1 MITTTIVGYGEM
13 PSPHAKTYIDRLE
26 QYLSAYYPA
35 ISWRIYDVKLR
46 KSTLGDLRA
55 HLKDKVL
62 IYHPNIIF
70 IRLSSQDIDLGRN
83 DFVGKEGLEQ
93 CLIRLLEEIMSHN
106 NRTGL
111 NNCVPVPVVITPPY
125 IHETIDKDKK
135 ERTNNRLKQ
144 YTYALKTATL
154 HKGGIVI
161 DLYEEISKR
170 MNKEKYILE
179 DGYGLTQEGENLLY
193 DLVFIELTRLIDYQG
208 VLKNRR

>member
-1 MITTTIVGYGEM
+1 MITTTIVGYGEVT
-13 PSPHAKTYIDRLE
+13 SPHTKTYIDRLE

-35 ISWRIYDVKLR
+35 IAWRIYDVKLR
-46 KSTLGDLRA
+46 KSTLGDLRE

-62 IYHPNIIF
+62 SYHPNIIF
-70 IRLSSQDIDLGRN
+70 IRLSSQDIDMGRN
-83 DFVGKEGLEQ
+83 DFVGKEQLEHY
-93 CLIRLLEEIMSHN
+93 LMSLLDEVMAHN

-111 NNCVPVPVVITPPY
+111 NNCVPVPVIITPPF
-125 IHETIDKDKK
+125 IHERSDKK

-144 YTYALKTATL
+144 YSYALKVATL

-170 MNKEKYILE
+170 VNKEKYILE

-193 DLVFIELTRLIDYQG
+193 DLVFIELTKLIDYQG